1 MKHSITVKSAEFG
14 EAIKTAF
21 TYASKDNDPTNG
33 LCYILITLLPKAKK
47 VAIIACDGHG
57 YYERRLNLVSKKGQK
72 PSLPDDEQRLGVF
85 SQELAMLTKFVGGKG
100 NGDLSLEVDE
110 EFLENGR
117 YSVKLTLPNGVS
129 STFFARRDINI
140 PDYSKFC
147 KKAGNSKKT
156 KPSLSNLLVPI
167 HELVRAGKAFPSKFG
182 SIARIFTCNAEMALL
197 EYKTD
202 SDDIR
207 VIFTFARDNTA
218 SA

>member
-1 MKHSITVKSAEFG
+1 MP
-14 EAIKTAF
+14 EA
-21 TYASKDNDPTNG
+21 
-33 LCYILITLLPKAKK
+33 
-47 VAIIACDGHG
+47 
-57 YYERRLNLVSKKGQK
+57 
-72 PSLPDDEQRLGVF
+72 EQRLCIF
-85 SQELAMLTKFVGGKG
+85 SQEITPLTKFIGAKG
-100 NGDLSLEVDE
+100 NGDLSLEVDDVS
-110 EFLENGR
+110 LENGK
-117 YSVKLTLPNGVS
+117 YTLKLTLPNGVS
-129 STFFARRDINI
+129 GSFFARTGINI

-147 KKAGNSKKT
+147 KKAENSKKT